1 MDNGF
6 LIAIIFT
13 AAMGFGFLAVGAK
26 MADWNNPVGEA
37 LAGAFVFLVGC
48 AFITMWVMG
57 TIKLAFQ
64 TYGL

>member
-6 LIAIIFT
+6 LIALIFA
-13 AAMGFGFLAVGAK
+13 AAMGFSFLAVGAK
-26 MADWNNPVGEA
+26 MADWNNAVSESI
-37 LAGAFVFLVGC
+37 AGAFVFLVGC
-48 AFITMWVMG
+48 AFITMWAMG